1 MKNSFLIVLG
11 MLLISALYG
20 CDKQAETKTVEKEA
34 YSLEKLLELKEK
46 CAKDGKEFYKNY
58 RI

>member
-1 MKNSFLIVLG
+1 